1 MNDISSRLQSVR
13 EQVAAAARNAGRD
26 PGDVELVAV
35 SKAHGPLAVREAFD
49 AGQRVFGESR
59 AQEMIAKVPGL
70 PSATRWHF
78 IGHLQKN
85 KIRKI
90 LPLVE
95 LIHAVDSVEL
105 AMEIDRIGGERLFP
119 RVLLEVNVAGE
130 QTKFGFTPAAVRQQ
144 IERLLV
150 LPRVQIE
157 GLMTIAPIAERA
169 EDARPIFAEL
179 RALRDSINREA
190 SSLLTTLSMGM
201 SADFVVAVQEGQLF
215 VRVGSAIF
223 GRGRIRSETVGES
236 PS

>member
-26 PGDVELVAV
+26 PDDVELVAV
-35 SKAHGPLAVREAFD
+35 SKAHGPPAVREAFD

-105 AMEIDRIGGERLFP
+105 AMEIDRIGGELGLFP
-119 RVLLEVNVAGE
+119 RLLLEVNVAGE

-201 SADFVVAVQEGQLF
+201 SGDFVVAVQEGATL

-223 GRGRIRSETVGES
+223 GPRSN
-236 PS
+236 PQ

>member
-105 AMEIDRIGGERLFP
+105 AMEIDRIGGELGLFP

-201 SADFVVAVQEGQLF
+201 SGDFVVAVQEGATL

-223 GRGRIRSETVGES
+223 GPRSN
-236 PS
+236 PQ

>member
-26 PGDVELVAV
+26 PDDVELVAV
-35 SKAHGPLAVREAFD
+35 SKAHGPPAVREAFD

-105 AMEIDRIGGERLFP
+105 AMEIDRIGGELGLFP
-119 RVLLEVNVAGE
+119 RVLLEVNMAGE

-201 SADFVVAVQEGQLF
+201 SGDFVVAVQEGATL

-223 GRGRIRSETVGES
+223 GPRSN
-236 PS
+236 PQ

>member
-26 PGDVELVAV
+26 PDDVELVAV
-35 SKAHGPLAVREAFD
+35 SKAHGPPAVREAFD

-85 KIRKI
+85 KIRKV

-105 AMEIDRIGGERLFP
+105 AMEIDRIGGELGLFP

-179 RALRDSINREA
+179 RALRDSINRES

-201 SADFVVAVQEGQLF
+201 SGDFVVAVQEGATL

-223 GRGRIRSETVGES
+223 GPRSN
-236 PS
+236 PQ

>member
-1 MNDISSRLQSVR
+1 MHDISSRLQSVR

-26 PGDVELVAV
+26 PDDVELVAV
-35 SKAHGPLAVREAFD
+35 SKAHGPPAVREAFD

-105 AMEIDRIGGERLFP
+105 AMEIDRIGGELGLFP

-201 SADFVVAVQEGQLF
+201 SGDFVVAVQEGATL

-223 GRGRIRSETVGES
+223 GPRSN
-236 PS
+236 PQ

>member
-26 PGDVELVAV
+26 PDDVELVAV
-35 SKAHGPLAVREAFD
+35 SKAHGPPAVREAFD

-95 LIHAVDSVEL
+95 LIHAIDSVEL
-105 AMEIDRIGGERLFP
+105 AMEIDRIGGELGLFP

-130 QTKFGFTPAAVRQQ
+130 QTKFGFTPAAVRQH
-144 IERLLV
+144 IEHLLV
-150 LPRVQIE
+150 RPRVQIE

-201 SADFVVAVQEGQLF
+201 SGDFVVAVQEGATL

-223 GRGRIRSETVGES
+223 GPRSN
-236 PS
+236 PQ

>member
-26 PGDVELVAV
+26 PDDVELVAV
-35 SKAHGPLAVREAFD
+35 SKAHGPPAVREAFD

-105 AMEIDRIGGERLFP
+105 AMEIDRIGGELGLFP
-119 RVLLEVNVAGE
+119 RVLLEVNMAGE
-130 QTKFGFTPAAVRQQ
+130 QTPAAVRQQ
-144 IERLLV
+144 IERLLI

-201 SADFVVAVQEGQLF
+201 SGDFVVAVQEGATL
-215 VRVGSAIF
+215 VRVGGAIF
-223 GRGRIRSETVGES
+223 GPRSN
-236 PS
+236 PQ

>member
-26 PGDVELVAV
+26 PDDVELVAV
-35 SKAHGPLAVREAFD
+35 SKAHGPPAVREAFD

-85 KIRKI
+85 KIRKV

-95 LIHAVDSVEL
+95 LIHAIDSVEL
-105 AMEIDRIGGERLFP
+105 AMEIDRIGGELGLFP

-130 QTKFGFTPAAVRQQ
+130 QTKFGFTPAAVRQH
-144 IERLLV
+144 IEHLLV

-157 GLMTIAPIAERA
+157 GFMTIAPIAERA
-169 EDARPIFAEL
+169 EYARPIFAEL
-179 RALRDSINREA
+179 RALRDSINRQA
-190 SSLLTTLSMGM
+190 GSRLTTLSMGM
-201 SADFVVAVQEGQLF
+201 SADFVVAVQEGATL

-223 GRGRIRSETVGES
+223 GPRSN
-236 PS
+236 PQ

>member
-1 MNDISSRLQSVR
+1 MNDISSRLQLVR

-26 PGDVELVAV
+26 PDDVELVAV
-35 SKAHGPLAVREAFD
+35 SKAHGPPAVREAFD

-105 AMEIDRIGGERLFP
+105 AMEIDRIGGELGLFP
-119 RVLLEVNVAGE
+119 RVLLEVNMAGE

-201 SADFVVAVQEGQLF
+201 SGDFVVAVQEGATL

-223 GRGRIRSETVGES
+223 GPRSN
-236 PS
+236 PQ

>member
-1 MNDISSRLQSVR
+1 MNDISSRLQLVR

-26 PGDVELVAV
+26 PDDVELVAV
-35 SKAHGPLAVREAFD
+35 SKAHGPPAVREAFD

-105 AMEIDRIGGERLFP
+105 AMEIDRIGGELGLFP

-201 SADFVVAVQEGQLF
+201 SGDFVVAVQEGATL

-223 GRGRIRSETVGES
+223 GPRSN
-236 PS
+236 PQ

>member
-26 PGDVELVAV
+26 PDDVELVAV
-35 SKAHGPLAVREAFD
+35 SKAHGPPAVREAFD

-105 AMEIDRIGGERLFP
+105 AMEIDRIGGELGLFP

-201 SADFVVAVQEGQLF
+201 SGDFVVAVQEGATL

-223 GRGRIRSETVGES
+223 GPRSN
-236 PS
+236 PQ